1 MNANKQEVPRHPI
14 RVVAKRTGL
23 TPAVLR
29 AWEKRYGVVVPSRT
43 DGGQRLYTDADVQ
56 RLSLLRKVVEE
67 GRAISHVAHLSLE
80 ELGVLVREDAE
91 ERRTAQGPEP
101 VVESG
106 LEAVLA
112 RAYRAVSAMDPAGL
126 ERTLT
131 RAALSFPLPVVADGL
146 VSPLL
151 DAIGTSWREGR
162 LGPAH
167 EHLSAVVIRRFL
179 EWLLSTVDV
188 GEDVP
193 ILLTGT
199 PAGERHELG
208 ALLTAVSG
216 AAEGW
221 KCYFLG
227 PDLPAEEIARAA
239 VRLEAEVVGLS
250 LVDEALA
257 PTVAQEILDL
267 RGRLPA
273 DVHLLLGGPLA
284 IAKRELLEADGIEV
298 LPDLA
303 SMRETLRARSRGA

>member
-1 MNANKQEVPRHPI
+1 
-14 RVVAKRTGL
+14 
-23 TPAVLR
+23 
-29 AWEKRYGVVVPSRT
+29 
-43 DGGQRLYTDADVQ
+43 
-56 RLSLLRKVVEE
+56 
-67 GRAISHVAHLSLE
+67 
-80 ELGVLVREDAE
+80 
-91 ERRTAQGPEP
+91 
-101 VVESG
+101 
-106 LEAVLA
+106 
-112 RAYRAVSAMDPAGL
+112 MDPTGL

-151 DAIGTSWREGR
+151 DTIGIAWREGR

-167 EHLSAVVIRRFL
+167 EHLSSVVIRRFL

-188 GEDVP
+188 GENVP
-193 ILLTGT
+193 VLLTGT

-221 KCYFLG
+221 KSYFLG

-257 PTVAQEILDL
+257 STVTAEIVDL

-273 DVHLLLGGPLA
+273 DVHLLLGGPVA
-284 IAKRELLEADGIEV
+284 IAKREMLETEGVEV

-303 SMRETLRARSRGA
+303 SMRMSLRARSGGG